1 MRRIKLFECSVAAGD
16 VESAAAVLAT
26 GQIAAGPNV
35 AALEG
40 ALAAYLGTG
49 EVVCTG
55 DMTHALVLALRL
67 AGVCRGDDVLTLALN
82 CMSSNAAI
90 AILGARPIWVDVDP
104 QTATMATKDAVRAM
118 TDRTRAVVVY
128 HVAGYPADLTDLRRL
143 CDERG
148 ICLIEDAN
156 NALGA
161 RSKGEPVGVVGD
173 FAILSFYPNRQIN
186 ALEGGA
192 LVCRDPAHAA
202 EARRLRR
209 FGIDAAT
216 FRDRNGE
223 IDPAADVPEIGVSSP
238 MNNVNAAVGLGQV
251 ADLDVRLDRNRRN
264 VARLTEGL
272 EPWMDIQPIEPL
284 ASAEPAYWVLL
295 VRSQKRNAIMAALK
309 ADGVDCSRLHQRN
322 DRYSGF
328 EASARSLPGT
338 EILEVE
344 MFALPCGWWLDDDD
358 IDELLGALK
367 QACRIA
373 QA

>member
-1 MRRIKLFECSVAAGD
+1 MRRIKLFECSVSPQGIDA
-16 VESAAAVLAT
+16 AAAVLTT

-35 AALEG
+35 AAFEM
-40 ALAAYLGTG
+40 ALGRYLGSPD
-49 EVVCTG
+49 VVCTG

-67 AGVCRGDDVLTLALN
+67 AGVERGDEVLTLALN

-90 AILGARPIWVDVDP
+90 AIVGARPIWVDVDP
-104 QTATMATKDAVRAM
+104 ITATVAAEDAARAM
-118 TDRTRAVVVY
+118 TDGTRAVVVY

-161 RSKGEPVGVVGD
+161 RSNSERVGLIGD

-192 LVCRDPAHAA
+192 LVCRDPDQAA

-209 FGIDAAT
+209 FGIDPTT

-223 IDPAADVPEIGVSSP
+223 IDPSADVSEIGVSSP
-238 MNNVNAAVGLGQV
+238 MNNVNAAVGLSQV
-251 ADLDVRLDRNRRN
+251 ADLDVRLGRNRHN
-264 VARLTEGL
+264 VARLIGGL

-284 ASAEPAYWVLL
+284 GSAQPGYWVWL
-295 VRSQKRNAIMAALK
+295 VRSRRRDAIMAALK
-309 ADGVDCSRLHQRN
+309 AEGVDCSRLHQRN

-338 EILEVE
+338 DILEAE
-344 MFALPCGWWLDDDD
+344 MFALPCGWWLDDGDVD
-358 IDELLGALK
+358 HLLDVLK
-367 QACRIA
+367 QACRVA